1 MYTPQISVI
10 PPPTLVQ
17 PPANASGGVQP
28 TNTLIITQ
36 VPRTFFQPIVLQA
49 LRDYF
54 AVYGEI
60 THWVPISCFS
70 RILLVYS
77 DVGPVEQAKASSDPL
92 VIQPAHG
99 VPTVLRV
106 YRAEP
111 NPIINPASPTPD
123 DRFLRP
129 PPVDKNFLISPP
141 GSPPVGWEQVREDPP
156 NSLTLAEDLIA
167 ALNRLKCREKR
178 GNKEVLLEP
187 EDGIGVGVYVED
199 CDSVDSDAEDEETD
213 WEYGTPNPS
222 RMRWR
227 PPPTAMP
234 PMPVTLR

>member
-1 MYTPQISVI
+1 MSQLPQVSIFPQTMHPQTPS
-10 PPPTLVQ
+10 PG
-17 PPANASGGVQP
+17 AEP

-36 VPRTFFQPIVLQA
+36 VPRTFFQPIILQA
-49 LRDYF
+49 LRDFF

-70 RILLVYS
+70 RILLIYNGVS
-77 DVGPVEQAKASSDPL
+77 PAEQAKANSDPL

-99 VPTVLRV
+99 AATILRV

-111 NPIINPASPTPD
+111 HHLPSPSSPTPE

-129 PPVDKNFLISPP
+129 PPVEKNFLISPP
-141 GSPPVGWEQVREDPP
+141 GSPPVGWVPIREDPP
-156 NSLTLAEDLIA
+156 NSTTLAEDLVA
-167 ALNRLKCREKR
+167 ALNKLKCREKH
-178 GNKEVLLEP
+178 GNREVLLEP

-199 CDSVDSDAEDEETD
+199 CDSMESDDDDDSEMD

-222 RMRWR
+222 RLRWR
-227 PPPTAMP
+227 PAPTAMP
-234 PMPVTLR
+234 PMLVTLR